1 MRCAHFS
8 HNTLQLASGCAARI
22 FRTTHYTFCAAALRE
37 HMTRED
43 EGSGNPTHSLSKT
56 EGIHMKPDTD
66 EPEAL
71 LPLTP
76 AAFHILLALTGG
88 ERHGY
93 GIMQETTHNSEG
105 KINLGAGTLYRTI
118 RRLLNDGL
126 IEESEER
133 PAPDLDDE
141 R

>member
-1 MRCAHFS
+1 MK
-8 HNTLQLASGCAARI
+8 
-22 FRTTHYTFCAAALRE
+22 
-37 HMTRED
+37 
-43 EGSGNPTHSLSKT
+43 HST
-56 EGIHMKPDTD
+56 GD
-66 EPEAL
+66 PEAL

-93 GIMQETTHNSEG
+93 GIMQETARNSEG
-105 KINLGAGTLYRTI
+105 KINLGPGTLYRTI
-118 RRLLNDGL
+118 RRLLDDGL

-141 R
+141 RRHYYRLTPLGLRVARAEARRLAALVRLAQARQLLPQPGMSSLEGGV

>member
-1 MRCAHFS
+1 
-8 HNTLQLASGCAARI
+8 
-22 FRTTHYTFCAAALRE
+22 
-37 HMTRED
+37 
-43 EGSGNPTHSLSKT
+43 
-56 EGIHMKPDTD
+56 MKQGAD

-71 LPLTP
+71 LPLSL

-93 GIMQETTHNSEG
+93 SIMQESRSNSEG
-105 KINLGAGTLYRTI
+105 KINLGPGTLYRTI
-118 RRLLNDGL
+118 RRLLDDGL

-141 R
+141 RRHYYRLTPLGLRVAQAEAQRLAALVRLAESRQLLPQPGVFPLEGGR